1 MNIFKSISGRIKK
14 LLNKPSTQVGQ
25 PFDLIKKLLLTINNT
40 QDVEYSCD
48 DVNHLLDQYVEMV
61 ERGEDADELM
71 PLIKHHLDLCP
82 DCREEY
88 QALRSILQAM
98 PT

>member
-1 MNIFKSISGRIKK
+1 MNIFKSITGRIQKFW
-14 LLNKPSTQVGQ
+14 NRPSQQNGQ
-25 PFDLIKKLLLTINNT
+25 PFELIKKLLLMIKNT